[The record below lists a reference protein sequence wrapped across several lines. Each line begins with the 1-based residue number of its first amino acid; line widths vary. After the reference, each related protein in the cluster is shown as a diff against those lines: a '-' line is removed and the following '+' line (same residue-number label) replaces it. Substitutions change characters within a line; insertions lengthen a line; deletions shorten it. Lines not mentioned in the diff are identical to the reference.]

1 MRLWSLHPRYLDPQ
15 GLVALW
21 REALLARAVL
31 RGRTKGYR
39 HHPQLDRF
47 RAHRRPRS
55 AISTYLSAVHAE
67 AARRA
72 YAFDAAKVGTGR
84 TRARIP
90 VTEGQ
95 IAFEMEHLLRKLSR
109 AQPGTLPSMALGPR
123 ARVPSFDAP
132 PRRPD
137 RTLGMPVVRARHPHR
152 PRPPRRA
159 SARSRSRAHAR
170 GSLATYASDTGA
182 VCEFAQKRQ
191 YRTAHGPGGLRTAD
205 RGR

>member
-55 AISTYLSAVHAE
+55 AVSTYLCAIHAE
-67 AARRA
+67 AARRG
-72 YAFDAAKVGTGR
+72 YAFDGAKVGAGR

-95 IAFEMEHLLRKLSR
+95 IAFEWEHLLRKLSLRSPERYRQWR
-109 AQPGTLPSMALGPR
+109 AV
-123 ARVPSFDAP
+123 RVPECYP
-132 PRRPD
+132 LMRRHGGPIE
-137 RTLGMPVVRARHPHR
+137 PWER
-152 PRPPRRA
+152 P
-159 SARSRSRAHAR
+159 
-170 GSLATYASDTGA
+170 
-182 VCEFAQKRQ
+182 
-191 YRTAHGPGGLRTAD
+191 
-205 RGR
+205 